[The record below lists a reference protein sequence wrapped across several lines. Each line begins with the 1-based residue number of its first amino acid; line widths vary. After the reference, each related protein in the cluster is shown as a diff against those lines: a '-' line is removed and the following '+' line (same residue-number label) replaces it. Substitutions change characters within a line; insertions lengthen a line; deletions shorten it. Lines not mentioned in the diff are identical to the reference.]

1 MWRNQS
7 HQDESSNQ
15 APPPVVCGDEIGE
28 QDSAVDEDQRDALS
42 DDEDKDSASRPPY
55 SYAALIALAL
65 ESMPEGR
72 ATTHDICLQI
82 SSAFPYYKG
91 TSDVVI
97 PGGLELV
104 LESGARFN

>member
-1 MWRNQS
+1 MSRNQS
-7 HQDESSNQ
+7 HQDFIQGESSNQ

-28 QDSAVDEDQRDALS
+28 QESAVDEDRGDALF
-42 DDEDKDSASRPPY
+42 DDDDDKDSASRPPY

-72 ATTHDICLQI
+72 ATMHDLCLQI
-82 SSAFPYYKG
+82 SNAFPYYKG

-97 PGGLELV
+97 PG
-104 LESGARFN
+104 

>member
-1 MWRNQS
+1 MSRNQS
-7 HQDESSNQ
+7 HQDFIQGESSNQ

-28 QDSAVDEDQRDALS
+28 QESAVDEDRGDALS
-42 DDEDKDSASRPPY
+42 DDDDDKDSASRPPY

-72 ATTHDICLQI
+72 ATMHDLCLQI
-82 SSAFPYYKG
+82 SNAFPYYKG

-97 PGGLELV
+97 PG
-104 LESGARFN
+104 